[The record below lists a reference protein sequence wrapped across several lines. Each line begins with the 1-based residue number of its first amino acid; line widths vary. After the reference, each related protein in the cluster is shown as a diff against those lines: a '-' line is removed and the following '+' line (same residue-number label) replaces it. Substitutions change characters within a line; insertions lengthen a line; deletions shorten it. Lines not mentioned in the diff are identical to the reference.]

1 MKVYVVNEVIDLGGP
16 YSTADAC
23 CYFLRK
29 ESAENEL
36 RALQSENKP
45 SRIIGY
51 EIDEVEVIE

>member
-45 SRIIGY
+45 SHIIGY